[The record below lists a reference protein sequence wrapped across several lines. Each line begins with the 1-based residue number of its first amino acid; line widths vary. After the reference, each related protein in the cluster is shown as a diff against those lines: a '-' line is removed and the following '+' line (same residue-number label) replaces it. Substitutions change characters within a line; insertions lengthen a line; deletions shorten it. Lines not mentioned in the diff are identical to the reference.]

1 MSTLIASPVSPP
13 PQVDLSLALD
23 IPASLRE
30 GLEEIKKARPGLF
43 SKGGRAVRFHLRPER
58 GLAIAVGDGSIAIE
72 YSRPC
77 EAFRAVGI
85 LLGRLASGL
94 PLEARREECPFD
106 SVGVMLD
113 ASRNGVPRLET
124 VRCRIRQI
132 ALMGFNQLML
142 YTEDTYEIP
151 GEPMFG
157 YYRGRY
163 SAEELRSIDDYA
175 ALFEIEVVPCIQTL
189 AHLEQILQ
197 WPAYAALKDDGGVL
211 LAEDERTYALVE
223 KMLQA
228 ASAPFRSRR
237 IHIGMDEAHGI
248 GAGQYRFLNGS
259 KPPFEILSHHLDVV
273 SGMCER
279 MGLSPMIWS
288 DMYFRL
294 GSKTNLYYDLD
305 TVISQEVSDRIPEKV
320 DLVYW
325 DYYHLDE
332 AFYDDWIARHRAM
345 GKEPVFAA
353 GIWMWNRFW
362 AALPHS
368 LGTVQAGMAS
378 ARKNKLRNVFVTAW
392 GDDGMECDPDSI
404 LPAVQSFA
412 EECYTGGSED
422 LAVHLRGSCALEAS
436 AWMIASELDALPEY
450 GDPIKINGNPAKWM
464 LWHDPVLNFLD
475 RQVPAS
481 APHHYR
487 QLACRLREANTNDD
501 PRLALVTRF
510 AEVLELK
517 TNLHLTLRTAY
528 EKRDLTSAAALCESL
543 PRLRSAVRAL
553 WRQHRDR
560 WNDSFKIFGW
570 EVIELRYGGLLARL
584 ETLESRLEAW
594 LKDPASRIEELE
606 CASEIVY
613 PNNGLAE
620 QTLDHHRA
628 VTPSWL
634 I

>member
-1 MSTLIASPVSPP
+1 MSPLLASPASQTIAKILTFPEAG
-13 PQVDLSLALD
+13 QDGLA
-23 IPASLRE
+23 
-30 GLEEIKKARPGLF
+30 EIVKARAGLLDL
-43 SKGGRAVRFHLRPER
+43 GDLPVRFRFRPER
-58 GLAIAVGDGSIAIE
+58 GLAIEPSKSEVVVG
-72 YSRPC
+72 YSRAC

-94 PLEARREECPFD
+94 SVESRREACPFD
-106 SVGVMLD
+106 SIGFMLD
-113 ASRNGVPRLET
+113 ASRNGVPRVET
-124 VRCRIRQI
+124 VKRWIRQL

-163 SAEELRSIDDYA
+163 STEELLEIDDYA
-175 ALFEIEVVPCIQTL
+175 ALFDIEVVPCIQTL

-197 WPAYAALKDDGGVL
+197 WPAYSGLKDDGGVL
-211 LAEDERTYALVE
+211 LAEDEKTYALVE

-248 GAGQYRFLNGS
+248 GAGRYRFQNGS

-273 SGMCER
+273 SSMCGK

-305 TVISQEVSDRIPEKV
+305 TVISQEVSDRIPEEV

-325 DYYHLDE
+325 DYYHLGED
-332 AFYDDWIARHRAM
+332 FYDEWIARHRAM

-368 LGTVQAGMAS
+368 YGTVRAGLAS
-378 ARKNKLRNVFVTAW
+378 ARRNKLRDVFVTAW
-392 GDDGMECDPDSI
+392 GDDGMECELDSI
-404 LPAVQSFA
+404 LPALQMFA
-412 EECYTGGSED
+412 EECHAGCNED
-422 LAVHLRGSCALEAS
+422 QEIHLRGSCGMEADAWLAAS
-436 AWMIASELDALPEY
+436 ALDALPEF
-450 GDPIKINGNPAKWM
+450 GDPIRINGNPAKWM
-464 LWHDPVLNFLD
+464 LWHDPILNFLD
-475 RQVPAS
+475 RQVPPS
-481 APHHYR
+481 APQHFHN
-487 QLACRLREANTNDD
+487 LAIRLRELNVAND
-501 PRLALVTRF
+501 PRLALAARM

-517 TNLHLTLRTAY
+517 TALHLTLREAY
-528 EKRDLTSAAALCESL
+528 CSGSTLTVTALCESL

-553 WRQHRDR
+553 WRQHRDQ
-560 WNDSFKIFGW
+560 WQGNFKIFGW
-570 EVIELRYGGLLARL
+570 EVIELRYGGLIARL
-584 ETLESRLEAW
+584 ETLEFRLEAW

-606 CASEIVY
+606 SPSEMAF
-613 PNNGLAE
+613 PDGLAE